1 MECIELQSKI
11 WSCLLTKLFK
21 PSIAKE
27 KYPTPHN
34 HILFMSPL
42 LAAHAFENNCFQ
54 GWNTRRVKFH
64 QQSLKNASRVHREWQ
79 PLPLVSQKQL
89 HLSLV
94 FWFCYSFFFFKLK
107 NIKISFVTYMHQLY
121 YIFSKGCSESNASF
135 FIMLAHDVRSGYWWY
150 GSRDWTFPSI
160 SCYSLLPC
168 DRWQQR
174 GSLTNGIWHGSM
186 DEAEVCRRI
195 PPCGNSGIHWHSSIL
210 LNVYGDQRVDVSTV
224 FRQWWQWVTSAGA
237 DYDEYSM
244 QAFVH
249 F

>member
-1 MECIELQSKI
+1 MKHEKSKI
-11 WSCLLTKLFK
+11 SSTVSEECFKSSQRMATTAISFTKTVTSLTSFLVLLL
-21 PSIAKE
+21 
-27 KYPTPHN
+27 
-34 HILFMSPL
+34 
-42 LAAHAFENNCFQ
+42 
-54 GWNTRRVKFH
+54 
-64 QQSLKNASRVHREWQ
+64 
-79 PLPLVSQKQL
+79 
-89 HLSLV
+89 
-94 FWFCYSFFFFKLK
+94 FFFFSKLK